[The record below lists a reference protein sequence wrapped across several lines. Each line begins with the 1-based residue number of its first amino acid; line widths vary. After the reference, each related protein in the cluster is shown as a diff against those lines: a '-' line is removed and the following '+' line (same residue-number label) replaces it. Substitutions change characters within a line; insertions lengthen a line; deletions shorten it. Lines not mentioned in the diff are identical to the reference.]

1 MTSTDRP
8 RCASLILVTLA
19 LGSCVLCGSSR
30 GSEPLWGNANL
41 LSGPRLKAGD
51 ILEVIL
57 CDREAGRD
65 AAETDCGDAG
75 ADADARRCEDGSRR
89 DLHAPRHAPLRSP
102 PHSALRAL
110 SARIVKVLP
119 NGNLVLEAS
128 IRLGKGAIL
137 LGGEAARLDVSV
149 ERTVKLSRL
158 SGLMVV
164 ARDVAPD
171 LLAGM
176 LRSAGAVRLADGRG
190 ATAQKPE
197 R

>member
-1 MTSTDRP
+1 M
-8 RCASLILVTLA
+8 
-19 LGSCVLCGSSR
+19 
-30 GSEPLWGNANL
+30 
-41 LSGPRLKAGD
+41 
-51 ILEVIL
+51 
-57 CDREAGRD
+57 
-65 AAETDCGDAG
+65 
-75 ADADARRCEDGSRR
+75 
-89 DLHAPRHAPLRSP
+89 
-102 PHSALRAL
+102 
-110 SARIVKVLP
+110 KVLP